1 MQLLAD
7 FQALYSGRLLL
18 THCGHSSFANSLR
31 KITTMQ
37 LPLTNAL
44 NRFSR
49 KRPVLSWVAYYV
61 VLLAM
66 FLLLSL
72 DEIRASEKSFHE
84 FGEIAAAST
93 VLATV
98 FYICIRIFGSE

>member
-1 MQLLAD
+1 M
-7 FQALYSGRLLL
+7 R
-18 THCGHSSFANSLR
+18 
-31 KITTMQ
+31 

-44 NRFSR
+44 STFSR
-49 KRPVLSWVAYYV
+49 KRPVLSWLAYYV

-66 FLLLSL
+66 FVLLSL
-72 DEIRASEKSFHE
+72 DEIRANEYSFHE

-93 VLATV
+93 VLATG